1 VEYPDVQSLAKTL
14 DMKVCQLCAV
24 DFTVEKF
31 LLPLIDGMESA
42 GWQVTTICS
51 EGPAIPV
58 LSKRGYRFRTVPIA
72 RSMNPF
78 KAIRSIFALYKVFR
92 EEKFDII
99 HVHTPVAALLGR
111 IAAALDGKS
120 FVIYTAHG
128 FYFHDEMSAPKRK
141 LFVFLEQFAGK
152 FTDLLFCQSS
162 EDAQDA
168 VKEGIMPVEKVLA
181 IGNGVDDSKFNPV
194 KYIDSI
200 IENRKSLGIPEDAQV
215 AGIIARMVKEKGYH
229 ELLEASINLAKRNPN
244 FYLLIVGGKLAS
256 DHDQAIDE
264 ILDNARVKMGSRLVE
279 LGFRS
284 DTPMLLSVMDVFCL
298 PSYREGLPRTI
309 IEAMM
314 MGKPVIATDIRG
326 CREEVIHGITGLLV
340 PSKDSLNLE
349 MALEQILAD
358 KELAKKMGDE
368 GQRRSN
374 NLYIENKIV
383 DLQVRRLRKLV
394 IKGI

>member
-1 VEYPDVQSLAKTL
+1 
-14 DMKVCQLCAV
+14 MKVCQLCAV

-51 EGPAIPV
+51 DGPAIQV
-58 LSKRGYRFRTVPIA
+58 LSKRGYRFRTVPVA

-99 HVHTPVAALLGR
+99 NVHTPVAALLGR
-111 IAAALDGKS
+111 IAAALAGKS

-128 FYFHDEMSAPKRK
+128 FYFHNEMPAPKRK

-152 FTDLLFCQSS
+152 LTDFLFCQSS

-168 VKEGIMPVEKVLA
+168 VKEGIMPADKVLA
-181 IGNGVDDSKFNPV
+181 IGNGVDDSKFDPV

-200 IENRKSLGIPEDAQV
+200 IENRKSVGIPEDAQV

-229 ELLEASINLAKRNPN
+229 ELLEASINLAERNPN
-244 FYLLIVGGKLAS
+244 FFLLVVGGKLAS

-264 ILDNARVKMGSRLVE
+264 ILDSAREKMGSRLVE
-279 LGFRS
+279 VGFRS
-284 DTPMLLSVMDVFCL
+284 DTPMLLSLMDIFCL

-314 MGKPVIATDIRG
+314 MGKPVIATNIRG
-326 CREEVIHGITGLLV
+326 CREEVINGITGLLV
-340 PSKDSLNLE
+340 PSKDSLKLE
-349 MALEQILAD
+349 MAIEQILTDNEA
-358 KELAKKMGDE
+358 AKRMGSE
-368 GQRRSN
+368 GQKIAN
-374 NLYIENKIV
+374 ELFIESKV
-383 DLQVRRLRKLV
+383 VQLQIQTIRGLITK
-394 IKGI
+394 

>member
-1 VEYPDVQSLAKTL
+1 
-14 DMKVCQLCAV
+14 MKVCQLCAV

>member
-51 EGPAIPV
+51 EGPSIPV
-58 LSKRGYRFRTVPIA
+58 LSKRGYRFRTVPVA

-99 HVHTPVAALLGR
+99 HVHTPLAALLGR
-111 IAAALDGKS
+111 IAAALAGKS

-128 FYFHDEMSAPKRK
+128 FYFHDEMPAPKRK

-152 FTDLLFCQSS
+152 FTDFLFCQSS

-168 VKEGIMPVEKVLA
+168 VKEGIMPAEKVLA
-181 IGNGVDDSKFNPV
+181 IGNGVDDAKFNPV

-200 IENRKSLGIPEDAQV
+200 IENRKSAGIPEDAQV

-229 ELLEASINLAKRNPN
+229 ELLEASINLAERNPN

-284 DTPMLLSVMDVFCL
+284 DTPMLLSLMDVFCL

-326 CREEVIHGITGLLV
+326 CREQVIHGITGLLV

-349 MALEQILAD
+349 MAIEQIMAD

-368 GQRRSN
+368 GQRRAN

-383 DLQVRRLRKLV
+383 DLQVRRIRKLV
-394 IKGI
+394 IKGS